1 MLYRT
6 LVALIRHGRTDGLR
20 EKIDIFFAADR
31 ITEEQYTALVEL
43 LTNEEE

>member
-6 LVALIRHGRTDGLR
+6 LVALIRNGRTDGLR

-43 LTNEEE
+43 LAKEEE